1 MPKEIEL
8 RRDKKTGEVYSYE
21 NGKKVGAIITM
32 GDLIN
37 GKDDR
42 SNKSQNR
49 SNRSKG

>member
-1 MPKEIEL
+1 MTKDIKL
-8 RRDKKTGEVYSYE
+8 RRDKKTGKVYSYE

-42 SNKSQNR
+42 SNKS
-49 SNRSKG
+49 SNRSHRSKG